1 VRPRGAAAAVST
13 LVPVILAG
21 GSGTRLWPVSRD
33 TLPKQLA
40 KLTAEPSLLE
50 QTARRLLAR
59 ALPEHVVVVG
69 AKAQDFLVRRELEQ
83 IDPALA
89 HNRLLE
95 PVGRNTAAAIALAAL
110 YVQQRFGAD
119 ALLWVCPSDHLMQ
132 APDALY
138 EALEAALP
146 LAAAGE
152 LVTFG
157 ITATRPETGYGYIQT
172 GQPIP
177 DAPGA
182 LRVSRFVEKPEQAVA
197 EAMLAAGGH
206 LWNSGMFLFRADRIL
221 AELGSHAAAILAA
234 VQRAFEGLREVPGG
248 AFEIPLDLYEAVPA
262 QPIDKAVMEQ
272 SDRIAVVPCDP
283 VWSDLGSWQA
293 LWEQLPKDEAG
304 NAVQGDVLLDD
315 TEDCLV
321 HAERRLVACS
331 GVRDLAVIETDD
343 AVLVADRGRSDA
355 VRHLV
360 TMLRAAGRPEG
371 DAHAKEQR
379 PWGSFQV
386 LHEGPAFKVKE
397 IIVAPG
403 GRLSLQSHK
412 HRAEHWVVVAGTAK
426 VTVDAEVLLLEPN
439 QSVHIPLG
447 ARHRMENPGVLPM
460 HLIEVQCGD
469 YLGEDDI
476 IRYED
481 VYGRS

>member
-1 VRPRGAAAAVST
+1 MST

-40 KLTAEPSLLE
+40 RLTAAPSLLE

-59 ALPEHVVVVG
+59 ALPEHVVTVG
-69 AKAQDFLVRRELEQ
+69 AKAQDFLVRRALEQ

-110 YVQQRFGAD
+110 SVRQRLGGD
-119 ALLWVCPSDHLMQ
+119 ALLWICPSDHLMQ

-138 EALEAALP
+138 AALDAALP
-146 LAAAGE
+146 PAAAGE

-172 GQPIP
+172 GAPMP
-177 DAPGA
+177 SAPGV
-182 LRVSRFVEKPEQAVA
+182 LRVGRFVEKPERAVA

-221 AELGSHAAAILAA
+221 AELGIHAPSILAA
-234 VQRAFEGLREVPGG
+234 VGRAFEALKEVPGG
-248 AFEIPLDLYEAVPA
+248 AFEVPLELYEAVPA
-262 QPIDKAVMEQ
+262 QPIDKAVMEH

-283 VWSDLGSWQA
+283 GWSDLGSWQA

-304 NAVQGDVLLDD
+304 NAVQGDVLLDGS
-315 TEDCLV
+315 EDCLV
-321 HAERRLVACS
+321 HAESRLVACS
-331 GVRDLAVIETDD
+331 GVRGLAVIETDD
-343 AVLVADRGRSDA
+343 AVLVADRSRSDA

-447 ARHRMENPGVLPM
+447 ARHRMENPGTVPM

>member
-1 VRPRGAAAAVST
+1 VST

-33 TLPKQLA
+33 TMPKQLA
-40 KLTAEPSLLE
+40 RLAGEQSLLE

-59 ALPEHVVVVG
+59 AGAEQVVTVG
-69 AKAQDFLVRRELEQ
+69 AKAQDFLVRRALEA

-89 HNRLLE
+89 RHRLLE
-95 PVGRNTAAAIALAAL
+95 PVGRNTAAAIGLAAL
-110 YVQQRFGAD
+110 YVRQRFGED

-138 EALEAALP
+138 AALKAALP
-146 LAAAGE
+146 VAAGGE

-157 ITATRPETGYGYIQT
+157 IMPTRPETGYGYIQT
-172 GQPIP
+172 GEPL
-177 DAPGA
+177 PGA
-182 LRVSRFVEKPEQAVA
+182 LRVARFVEKPARGVA
-197 EAMLAAGGH
+197 EAMLKAGGH

-221 AELGSHAAAILAA
+221 AELGTHAPAILAGVEHA
-234 VQRAFEGLREVPGG
+234 FDALQKVQGG
-248 AFEIPLDLYEAVPA
+248 AFEVPLEHYEKIPA

-283 VWSDLGSWQA
+283 GWSDLGSWQA

-304 NAVQGDVLLDD
+304 NAVRGDVLLDD
-315 TEDCLV
+315 TTDCLI

-331 GVRDLAVIETDD
+331 GLRDLAVVETDD

-355 VRHLV
+355 IRHLV
-360 TMLRAAGRPEG
+360 TMLRNAGRPEG

-386 LHEGPAFKVKE
+386 VHEGPAFKVKE

-403 GRLSLQSHK
+403 GRLSLQSHR

-426 VTVDAEVLLLEPN
+426 VTVDDQVLLLEPN

-447 ARHRMENPGVLPM
+447 ARHRMENPGTLPM

>member
-1 VRPRGAAAAVST
+1 
-13 LVPVILAG
+13 
-21 GSGTRLWPVSRD
+21 
-33 TLPKQLA
+33 
-40 KLTAEPSLLE
+40 
-50 QTARRLLAR
+50 
-59 ALPEHVVVVG
+59 
-69 AKAQDFLVRRELEQ
+69 
-83 IDPALA
+83 
-89 HNRLLE
+89 
-95 PVGRNTAAAIALAAL
+95 
-110 YVQQRFGAD
+110 
-119 ALLWVCPSDHLMQ
+119 
-132 APDALY
+132 
-138 EALEAALP
+138 
-146 LAAAGE
+146 
-152 LVTFG
+152 
-157 ITATRPETGYGYIQT
+157 
-172 GQPIP
+172 
-177 DAPGA
+177 
-182 LRVSRFVEKPEQAVA
+182 
-197 EAMLAAGGH
+197 MLAAGGH

-221 AELGSHAAAILAA
+221 AELGNHAPAILAA
-234 VQRAFEGLREVPGG
+234 VARAFEALEEVPGG
-248 AFEIPLDLYEAVPA
+248 AFEVPLELYEAVPA
-262 QPIDKAVMEQ
+262 QPIDKAVMEH

-355 VRHLV
+355 VRNLV

-386 LHEGPAFKVKE
+386 LHEGAGFKVKE

-426 VTVDAEVLLLEPN
+426 VTVDDKVLLLEPN

-447 ARHRMENPGVLPM
+447 AVHRMENPGAVPM

-476 IRYED
+476 VRYED